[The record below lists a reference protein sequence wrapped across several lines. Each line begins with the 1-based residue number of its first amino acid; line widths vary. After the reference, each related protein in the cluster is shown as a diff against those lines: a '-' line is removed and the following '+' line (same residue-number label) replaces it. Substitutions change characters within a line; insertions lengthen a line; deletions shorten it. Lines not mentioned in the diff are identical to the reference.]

1 MSCVV
6 VECANDHT
14 ACPRSDPSERSPLQL
29 AGIVACFHIA
39 HFAVMLGRNPRG
51 KRFDL
56 AGLPAGSDP
65 AQVDPS
71 LAGELFDAG
80 WKVRLH
86 VDGVQ
91 ASFRSNRMF
100 GSKAAEP

>member
-29 AGIVACFHIA
+29 AGIVTRFHIA
-39 HFAVMLGRNPRG
+39 HFAVMLGRNPCG

-56 AGLPAGSDP
+56 AELPDGSDP
-65 AQVDPS
+65 AQVEPS
-71 LAGELFDAG
+71 LAGKLLDAG

-86 VDGVQ
+86 VDGFQ
-91 ASFRSNRMF
+91 ASFRSNGMF
-100 GSKAAEP
+100 GSKAGES